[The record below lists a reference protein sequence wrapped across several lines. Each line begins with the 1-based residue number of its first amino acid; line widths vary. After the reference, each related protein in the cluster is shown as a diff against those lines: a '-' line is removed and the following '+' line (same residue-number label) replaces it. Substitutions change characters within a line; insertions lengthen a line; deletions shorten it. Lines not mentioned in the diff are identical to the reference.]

1 MFFIKENFF
10 EKINPKQNLIKGWW
24 ILWMISYTKR
34 YINIV
39 SFLITILIFILITN
53 FSIILK
59 QIDFNLPPI
68 SYMFKRKTVLVE
80 LSSSNIKKDTQEEVT
95 EIKNKS
101 LETELQNNYGQ
112 KEIWKIIIPK
122 ISLEAEISE
131 GTSKEVMNKY
141 VGHFEETS
149 IKNGNIGLAA
159 HNRGYEVNYFKKIK
173 QLKQGDKIIYKYKD
187 FEKIYTVDKNI
198 IIKDTDWSYLERTEE
213 NKITLITCVE
223 NEPEYRRCVQAIEKK

>member
-1 MFFIKENFF
+1 
-10 EKINPKQNLIKGWW
+10 
-24 ILWMISYTKR
+24 MISYTKR

-173 QLKQGDKIIYKYKD
+173 QLKQGDKIIY
-187 FEKIYTVDKNI
+187 IY
-198 IIKDTDWSYLERTEE
+198 S
-213 NKITLITCVE
+213 
-223 NEPEYRRCVQAIEKK
+223 